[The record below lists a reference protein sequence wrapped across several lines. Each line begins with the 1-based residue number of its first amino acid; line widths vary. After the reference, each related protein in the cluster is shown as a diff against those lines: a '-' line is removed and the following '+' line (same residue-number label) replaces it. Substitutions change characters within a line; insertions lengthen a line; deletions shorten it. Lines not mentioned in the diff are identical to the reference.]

1 MKKKLQKLALTLCVG
16 AVFVGCD
23 EAGNAV
29 SELKK
34 SIPTIEE
41 PVVVIEQKYV
51 DMFGGMLVKYVKIT
65 SKDNNMVLEDVI
77 LNRGNCGIKRY
88 EISEAKLKEYKA
100 THPNNVF
107 PGDKTMLEA
116 GGDLVPIKG
125 AIYNN
130 QEGMNYYNSLNES
143 SKAVYELVSEFRGEK
158 LVFGRSASFYAD
170 CNVIEV
176 EVVTNGGNFTFNV
189 EQ

>member
-41 PVVVIEQKYV
+41 PVVVILQKKLDGFIFKYV
-51 DMFGGMLVKYVKIT
+51 EIT

-116 GGDLVPIKG
+116 GSDLVPIKG
-125 AIYNN
+125 AISNN
-130 QEGMNYYNSLNES
+130 QEDMSYYNSLNES
-143 SKAVYELVSEFRGEK
+143 SKAVYELASEFRGEK
-158 LVFGRSASFYAD
+158 LAFGNSVIFYAPS
-170 CNVIEV
+170 CNVMEV

>member
-41 PVVVIEQKYV
+41 PVVVILQKKLDGFIFKYV
-51 DMFGGMLVKYVKIT
+51 EIT

-116 GGDLVPIKG
+116 G
-125 AIYNN
+125 
-130 QEGMNYYNSLNES
+130 
-143 SKAVYELVSEFRGEK
+143 
-158 LVFGRSASFYAD
+158 
-170 CNVIEV
+170 VI
-176 EVVTNGGNFTFNV
+176 
-189 EQ
+189 